1 MKVESSHYLAEHR
14 SVLKELLAALLE
26 RYSYASVLATDVEA
40 KNYSVSRSGIRIAE
54 SNTFGKR
61 GFTARVFRGAG
72 YLEYSANRISED
84 QIPEVLAYFEKSL
97 EELAGRYEQY
107 GTPAAEDEPA
117 EFCKSTDFDKD
128 PRELG
133 DEAIVARLSAV
144 REDMLKSQEML
155 LECSVRYNYQIHHK
169 LFLSKNKDLE
179 QNVMFG
185 DCAAVCLARRGE
197 EIKDGYASASLL
209 GGAELLD
216 RLEGCA
222 QEALEAAEA
231 SLIAEP
237 LVPGEYECI
246 CTPTVTGMIVHEAF
260 GHGVEMDMFVKD
272 RALARSCMGQ
282 QVASELVTMKD
293 GADTDYEDVASY
305 FFDDEGN
312 LSENTVIIDKG
323 ILVSGICD
331 GVSAARL
338 GVSPTGNGRRQ
349 SFDHKVYTRMTNTFF
364 TEGTDEVE
372 DMIRSVKDGLLLD
385 CPTSGM
391 EDPKNWGIQC
401 MVSFGREIRDG
412 ALTGRVFGPIV
423 LTGYVPDLLKSI
435 SMISKKVE
443 HCGSGACGK
452 GWKEWVKV
460 SDGGPYIKAR
470 IRLG

>member
-14 SVLKELLAALLE
+14 GVLKELLGALLE
-26 RYSYASVLATDVEA
+26 RYSFASVLATDVEA

-54 SNTFGKR
+54 NNIFGKR
-61 GFTARVFRGAG
+61 GYTARVFCGSG
-72 YLEYSANRISED
+72 YLEYSANTIAAED
-84 QIPEVLAYFEKSL
+84 IPQILAYFEKSL

-107 GTPAAEDEPA
+107 ETPPAEDEPA
-117 EFCKSTDFDKD
+117 EFIKSTQFDTD
-128 PRELG
+128 PRQLG
-133 DEAIVARLSAV
+133 DETIVSRLCAV
-144 REDMLKSQEML
+144 REHMLKAEEML
-155 LECSVRYNYQIHHK
+155 LECSVRYNFQIHHK
-169 LFLSKNKDLE
+169 LFLSEHRDLE

-222 QEALEAAEA
+222 REALEAAKA
-231 SLIAEP
+231 ALISEP

-282 QVASELVTMKD
+282 QVASSLVTMKD
-293 GADTDYEDVASY
+293 GAASDYEDVASY

-312 LSENTVIIDKG
+312 LAKNTVIIDKG

-338 GVSPTGNGRRQ
+338 GVPPTGNGRRQ
-349 SFDHKVYTRMTNTFF
+349 SFEHKAYTRMTNTFF
-364 TEGTDEVE
+364 TEGTDEVD

-401 MVSFGREIRDG
+401 MVSFGREIKDG

-423 LTGYVPDLLKSI
+423 LTGYVPDLLRSI

>member
-1 MKVESSHYLAEHR
+1 MKVETSHYLAEQK
-14 SVLKELLAALLE
+14 SVLKELLGALLE
-26 RYSYASVLATDVEA
+26 RYAYASVLATDVEA

-54 SNTFGKR
+54 NNIFGKR
-61 GFTARVFRGAG
+61 GFTARVFCGAG
-72 YLEYSANRISED
+72 YLEYSANVISRED
-84 QIPEVLAYFEKSL
+84 IPQILAYFENSL
-97 EELAGRYEQY
+97 EKLAGKFEQY
-107 GTPAAEDEPA
+107 ETPAADDEPA
-117 EFCKSTDFDKD
+117 ELHRSTDFDTD
-128 PRELG
+128 PRTLG
-133 DEAIVARLSAV
+133 DEAIVARLSSV
-144 REDMLKSQEML
+144 RENMLSSQEML
-155 LECSVRYNYQIHHK
+155 LECSVRYNFQIHHK
-169 LFLSKNKDLE
+169 LFLSKNRDLE
-179 QNVMFG
+179 QNVMFD

-209 GGAELLD
+209 GGAELLE

-222 QEALEAAEA
+222 QEALEAAKA
-231 SLIAEP
+231 ALIAEP

-293 GADTDYEDVASY
+293 GAASDYEDVASY

-312 LSENTVIIDKG
+312 LSKNTVIIDKG
-323 ILVSGICD
+323 TLVSGLSD

-338 GVSPTGNGRRQ
+338 GTAPTGNGRRQ

-364 TEGTDEVE
+364 TEGTDEVD

-401 MVSFGREIRDG
+401 MVSFGREIKDG

-435 SMISKKVE
+435 SMISKKIE

>member
-1 MKVESSHYLAEHR
+1 MKVETSHYLAEQK
-14 SVLKELLAALLE
+14 SVLKELLGALLE
-26 RYSYASVLATDVEA
+26 RYAYASVLATDVEA

-54 SNTFGKR
+54 NNTFGKR
-61 GFTARVFRGAG
+61 GFPARVFCGAG
-72 YLEYSANRISED
+72 YLEYSANVISRED
-84 QIPEVLAYFEKSL
+84 IPQILAYFENSL
-97 EELAGRYEQY
+97 EKLAGKFEQY
-107 GTPAAEDEPA
+107 ETPAADDEPA
-117 EFCKSTDFDKD
+117 ELHRSTDFDTD
-128 PRELG
+128 PRTLG
-133 DEAIVARLSAV
+133 DEAIVARLSSV
-144 REDMLKSQEML
+144 RENMLSSQEML
-155 LECSVRYNYQIHHK
+155 LECSVRYNFQIHHK
-169 LFLSKNKDLE
+169 LFLSKNRDLE

-209 GGAELLD
+209 GGAELLE

-222 QEALEAAEA
+222 QEALEAAKA
-231 SLIAEP
+231 ALIAEP

-293 GADTDYEDVASY
+293 GAASDYEDVASY

-312 LSENTVIIDKG
+312 LSKNTVIIDKG
-323 ILVSGICD
+323 ILVSGISD

-338 GVSPTGNGRRQ
+338 GTAPTGNGRRQ

-364 TEGTDEVE
+364 TEGTDEVD

-401 MVSFGREIRDG
+401 MVSFGREIKDG

-435 SMISKKVE
+435 SMISKKIE

>member
-1 MKVESSHYLAEHR
+1 MKVESSHYLTEHK

-40 KNYSVSRSGIRIAE
+40 KNYTVSRSGIRIAE

-117 EFCKSTDFDKD
+117 EFSKSTDFDTD

-155 LECSVRYNYQIHHK
+155 LECSVRYNFQIHHK

-197 EIKDGYASASLL
+197 EIKDGYAAASLL

-222 QEALEAAEA
+222 QEALEAAKA

-372 DMIRSVKDGLLLD
+372 DMIRSVKGGLLLD

-452 GWKEWVKV
+452 GWKELVKV
-460 SDGGPYIKAR
+460 SYGGPYIKAR